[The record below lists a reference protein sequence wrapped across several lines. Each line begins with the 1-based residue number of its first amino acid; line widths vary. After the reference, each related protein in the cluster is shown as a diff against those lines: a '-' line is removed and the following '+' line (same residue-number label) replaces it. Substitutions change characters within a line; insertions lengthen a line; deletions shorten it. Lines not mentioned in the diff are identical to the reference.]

1 MRTRVIQIIMYRK
14 YGALDGDNKILRDM
28 QKFET
33 TEFDLCGLHCI
44 TIIMKV

>member
-1 MRTRVIQIIMYRK
+1 MLCELELARLLMYRN

-33 TEFDLCGLHCI
+33 SEFDLFGLHS
-44 TIIMKV
+44 TS